1 MNQSNK
7 LGITPIPALLR
18 EQAIPAF
25 FGILVMSIY
34 GIVDAMFV
42 GNYVGTN
49 GIAAVTV
56 VNPIVFL
63 IAAIGMSIG
72 IGGSSIISRAFGA
85 DDKEKAHHTFGNQIT
100 LTIGLAL
107 LIVFCCSFFQEPVLQ
122 LFGGKGNILQP
133 AKEYFQIVLF
143 GIPFLAWA
151 MMSNTVIRA
160 EGKPKMAM
168 LVLLIP
174 AITNMILD
182 AVFIVGFDM
191 GIKGAAWATSIS
203 YVFSASYSLFYFIF
217 GKSEMKLRVKS
228 LWLELKTVAEIFSIG
243 IVTLARQGT
252 ISLLYIVLNNSL
264 HSYGGELA
272 IAVYGIINP
281 VMMFTNSPVLGV
293 TQGFLP
299 IVGFNYGAK
308 KMDRVKEVISAAL
321 KYGTGIAFLIFA
333 TILTFSE
340 KIINLFTSEPEAI
353 AMANPALIIVFLATP
368 LITTQLVGS
377 AYFQAIGKAIPA
389 LLLTLTKQGFFLI
402 PLILILP
409 RFFDLQGV
417 WMSFPIADVCAAGLT
432 FWYLKRETKKLG
444 LEEKEEEAA
453 APNPSPVE
461 K

>member
-1 MNQSNK
+1 MNQSEK
-7 LGITPIPALLR
+7 LGTEPIPALLR

-42 GNYVGTN
+42 GNYVGTD

-72 IGGSSIISRAFGA
+72 VGGASIISRAFGA
-85 DDKEKAHHTFGNQIT
+85 ENKEKAHQTFGNQIT
-100 LTIGLAL
+100 LTIGLAF
-107 LIVFCCSFFQEPVLQ
+107 LIVFCCSFFQEPVLK
-122 LFGGKGNILQP
+122 LFGGKGSILQP
-133 AKEYFQIVLF
+133 AKDYFGIVLF

-151 MMSNTVIRA
+151 MMSNNVMRA
-160 EGKPKMAM
+160 EGRAKMAM

-191 GIKGAAWATSIS
+191 GIKGAAWATAVS
-203 YVFSASYSLFYFIF
+203 YFFSASYSLGYFLF
-217 GKSEMKLRVKS
+217 GNSEMRLKIKN
-228 LWLELKTVAEIFSIG
+228 LWLQFKLVAEIFSIG

-264 HSYGGELA
+264 ITYGGELA

-299 IVGFNYGAK
+299 IAGFNFGAK
-308 KMDRVKEVISAAL
+308 KMDRVKQVINSAL
-321 KYGTGIAFLIFA
+321 LYGTGIAFSIFTMVLFFRKSIVA
-333 TILTFSE
+333 
-340 KIINLFTSEPEAI
+340 LFTSEPEAI
-353 AMANPALIIVFLATP
+353 AMATPALVIVFLATP
-368 LITTQLVGS
+368 LITTQLIGS
-377 AYFQAIGKAIPA
+377 AYFQAIGKAVPA

-402 PLILILP
+402 PLLLVLP
-409 RFFDLQGV
+409 NFFELNGV
-417 WMSFPIADVCAAGLT
+417 WMSFPIADVCAAAVT
-432 FWYLKRETKKLG
+432 FWYLKKKTKTLG
-444 LEEKEEEAA
+444 QED
-453 APNPSPVE
+453 SVE
-461 K
+461 PDLVASELR

>member
-1 MNQSNK
+1 MNKSEK
-7 LGITPIPALLR
+7 LGTKPIKPLLR

-42 GNYVGTN
+42 GNYVGSV

-72 IGGSSIISRAFGA
+72 VGGASIISRAFGSQEK
-85 DDKEKAHHTFGNQIT
+85 DKAHLTFGNQIT

-107 LIVFCCSFFQEPVLQ
+107 FIVFCCSFFQEPVLK
-122 LFGGKGNILQP
+122 LFGGKGNILAP
-133 AKEYFQIVLF
+133 AKSYFGIVLF

-151 MMSNTVIRA
+151 MMSNNVIRA

-182 AVFIVGFDM
+182 AILIAGFGM
-191 GIKGAAWATSIS
+191 GIEGAAWATTAS
-203 YVFSASYSLFYFIF
+203 YFFSAAYSLGYFLF
-217 GKSEMKLRVKS
+217 GKTEMKLMLKN
-228 LWLELKTVAEIFSIG
+228 LWLKAKIVSEIFAIG
-243 IVTLARQGT
+243 VVTLARQGT

-264 HSYGGELA
+264 ISYGGEVA
-272 IAVYGIINP
+272 IAVYGIVNP

-299 IVGFNYGAK
+299 IAGFNYGAK
-308 KMDRVKEVISAAL
+308 KMERVKQVINAAL
-321 KYGTGIAFLIFA
+321 KYGTAIAFSIFVCV
-333 TILTFSE
+333 LTFRE
-340 KIINLFTSEPEAI
+340 PIVGLFTSETEAFT
-353 AMANPALIIVFLATP
+353 MARHAIVIVFLATP
-368 LITTQLVGS
+368 LITTQLIGS
-377 AYFQAIGKAIPA
+377 AYFQAIGKALPA

-402 PLILILP
+402 PLILLLP
-409 RFFDLQGV
+409 PFFGLDGV
-417 WMSFPIADVCAAGLT
+417 WMSFPIADVCAASVT
-432 FWYLKRETKKLG
+432 YWYLRRHTRSLSVQQ
-444 LEEKEEEAA
+444 A
-453 APNPSPVE
+453 
-461 K
+461 